1 MRLSIIR
8 TTLALGPGWGL
19 ALPVNAHSPVE
30 ASGQEWLVSSLGALI
45 LMTLWLAYIWGAR
58 HTGGPSLR
66 HWSFHLACAL
76 CALAV
81 FGPLD
86 VLAETSAAA
95 HMVQHML
102 FIVVI
107 APLWVL
113 GRPLP
118 HWVALGGRAVLAL
131 WQPMFAVAQRPMLA
145 AYLHAGVIWLW
156 HTPVLYDLALMD
168 PWWHAVEHLCFLLS
182 AVLFWWSL
190 LHSSRRAVPLALVAL
205 LFTMVHTGI
214 LGALFTFADQ
224 PFYRHIGSIED
235 QQLAGLIM
243 WVMGGLPYL
252 IASAAVGHQWLRR
265 LR

>member
-1 MRLSIIR
+1 MALLLGLGLGATS
-8 TTLALGPGWGL
+8 TGEAHSLVDAAGQAWVASALGGL
-19 ALPVNAHSPVE
+19 V
-30 ASGQEWLVSSLGALI
+30 LV
-45 LMTLWLAYIWGAR
+45 TLWLAYALGAR
-58 HTGGPSLR
+58 RIAVPVFMR
-66 HWSFHLACAL
+66 WSFHLGCVL
-76 CALAV
+76 CAVAV

-86 VLAETSAAA
+86 VMAETSAAA
-95 HMVQHML
+95 HMIQHML

-118 HWVALGGRAVLAL
+118 LWVAAGGKSVLAL
-131 WQPMFAVAQRPMLA
+131 WRPLFAIAQRPMLS

-156 HTPVLYDLALMD
+156 HTPVLYNLALRN

-190 LHSSRRAVPLALVAL
+190 LHSSRREVPVALVAL
-205 LFTMVHTGI
+205 LFTLVHTGI
-214 LGALFTFADQ
+214 LGALLTFASQ
-224 PFYRHIGSIED
+224 PFYQQVEHVAD

-252 IASAAVGHQWLRR
+252 LACAGVANQWLRR
-265 LR
+265 MQ

>member
-1 MRLSIIR
+1 MRLSVFRAISV
-8 TTLALGPGWGL
+8 LGGCLG
-19 ALPVNAHSPVE
+19 AASSAEAHFSLE
-30 ASGQEWLVSSLGALI
+30 ASAKEWAVSSLGGLI
-45 LMTLWLAYIWGAR
+45 LMTLWLAYVWGAR
-58 HTGGPSLR
+58 RSEVPISR
-66 HWSFHLACAL
+66 RWSFYLACVL

-86 VLAETSAAA
+86 VMAETSAAA

-118 HWVALGGRAVLAL
+118 LWVAVGGKVVLAL
-131 WQPMFAVAQRPMLA
+131 WRPMFAVAQRPMLA

-156 HTPVLYDLALMD
+156 HMPVLYDLALTD

-190 LHSSRRAVPLALVAL
+190 IHRSRREVPLALVAL
-205 LFTMVHTGI
+205 LFTLVHTGI
-214 LGALFTFADQ
+214 LGAILTFANQ
-224 PFYRHIGSIED
+224 PFYQQGNRIED

-252 IASAAVGHQWLRR
+252 FASAAVGHQWLRR
-265 LR
+265 LP